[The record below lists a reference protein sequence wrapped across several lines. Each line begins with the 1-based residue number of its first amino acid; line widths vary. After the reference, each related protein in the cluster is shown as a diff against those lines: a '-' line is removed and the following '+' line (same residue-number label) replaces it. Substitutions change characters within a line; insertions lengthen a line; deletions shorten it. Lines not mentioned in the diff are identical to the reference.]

1 MGTTLRPKT
10 RVFSQRCGVSWM
22 VGWVGSVPNCW
33 ARGGGFETWIDR
45 QRGSKKTARL
55 QNTRPTKYLTKKN
68 GSRSPPVVRFAK
80 EILTSTVGV
89 RECGSTSI
97 PCSISILVTWNR
109 LREYGTVGAP
119 VSDCAQECLTAG
131 APSSIP
137 RSISTL
143 ITWNRL
149 RENGTAV
156 ALVVYPLNIF
166 FLATLGLL
174 DCRRS
179 TCFTHLDLSIRHNRK
194 WLREEF
200 YK

>member
-1 MGTTLRPKT
+1 MAGPLNI
-10 RVFSQRCGVSWM
+10 WL
-22 VGWVGSVPNCW
+22 
-33 ARGGGFETWIDR
+33 
-45 QRGSKKTARL
+45 KKTAPAAP
-55 QNTRPTKYLTKKN
+55 Q
-68 GSRSPPVVRFAK
+68 VVRFAK

-109 LREYGTVGAP
+109 LREYGTVGAL
-119 VSDCAQECLTAG
+119 VSDCAQECWTAG
-131 APSSIP
+131 ALSGIP

-166 FLATLGLL
+166 FLATVGLL
-174 DCRRS
+174 TVAVQEHSFYSLRFKYSASHDCGTTGGVLQVR
-179 TCFTHLDLSIRHNRK
+179 HLVGQVFCNR
-194 WLREEF
+194 
-200 YK
+200 

>member
-1 MGTTLRPKT
+1 
-10 RVFSQRCGVSWM
+10 M

-33 ARGGGFETWIDR
+33 ARGGGFETWIDG
-45 QRGSKKTARL
+45 QPGCKKTARL
-55 QNTRPTKYLTKKN
+55 QNARPTKYLTKQN
-68 GSRSPPVVRFAK
+68 CSRKPPSRPICK
-80 EILTSTVGV
+80 RNSDIDCLQHTSYLKSTAGV
-89 RECGSTSI
+89 RDCGSNSCI
-97 PCSISILVTWNR
+97 PSYIL
-109 LREYGTVGAP
+109 LF
-119 VSDCAQECLTAG
+119 SDCALECLTAG
-131 APSSIP
+131 TPSSIP
-137 RSISTL
+137 RSISIL
-143 ITWNRL
+143 VTWNRL

-179 TCFTHLDLSIRHNRK
+179 TRFTHLDLSIRHNRK

>member
-33 ARGGGFETWIDR
+33 ARGGEFETWIDC
-45 QRGSKKTARL
+45 QLGSKQTARL
-55 QNTRPTKYLTKKN
+55 QNGRPTKYLTKEN

-97 PCSISILVTWNR
+97 PCSISILF
-109 LREYGTVGAP
+109 
-119 VSDCAQECLTAG
+119 
-131 APSSIP
+131 
-137 RSISTL
+137 
-143 ITWNRL
+143 TWNRL